1 MESEIAQ
8 FVNRAENAELQIQE
22 LVKELDALAKGVA
35 GGVNTK
41 SSSETSIT
49 KQSNQGKGTLSL
61 GGVQFQIFSTRLLLT
76 ISN

>member
-35 GGVNTK
+35 GGVITK
-41 SSSETSIT
+41 SSETSISKPT
-49 KQSNQGKGTLSL
+49 NQGKFLKVLKKIT
-61 GGVQFQIFSTRLLLT
+61 
-76 ISN
+76 